1 MVGTRSGRARRVR
14 EEPEP
19 SNPTNDDVYQ
29 ALMDRIEELERNQRE
44 AQPQTPAPNIG
55 TKHSRRL
62 TRSMEFSFDGT
73 VREGHELRT
82 WLSRMDM
89 EIRWN
94 ARGLGGLVDEE
105 DKLLLV
111 EMHLGGTAI
120 CQYNA
125 QV

>member
-14 EEPEP
+14 EEPER
-19 SNPTNDDVYQ
+19 STSTSANDDVYQ

-73 VREGHELRT
+73 VREGHECVHGSPGWIWRFVG
-82 WLSRMDM
+82 M
-89 EIRWN
+89 
-94 ARGLGGLVDEE
+94 LGDWE
-105 DKLLLV
+105 D
-111 EMHLGGTAI
+111 
-120 CQYNA
+120 
-125 QV
+125 